1 MKMFERTYGMKKKL
15 MQCIMMIIFLFLP
28 ACSTK
33 FSEKETQQPKKVE
46 ITISAAASLST
57 ALMDIKTQFENT
69 NNQISLLYNL
79 GGSGALKQ
87 QIVQG
92 APVDLF
98 ISASKVQ
105 FTELTTKNLID
116 PKNQTDLLSNQL
128 VLITNKKNPAP
139 LASINDLPKKGI
151 NKVAIGTPSSVPA
164 GMYAKQ
170 TLQTYDIW
178 DKIESK
184 IIQTKDV
191 RQVLTYVE
199 SNSVDAGIVYMT
211 DIKISD
217 KVKVVAVA
225 DEQSH
230 DPIIYSAGIIKQSAL
245 KKEVSLFYDY
255 LQTPT
260 ARAIFEKHGFKVLE

>member
-1 MKMFERTYGMKKKL
+1 MFERTYGMKKKL

-69 NNQISLLYNL
+69 NKQISLLYNL
-79 GGSGALKQ
+79 GGSGTLKQ

-139 LASINDLPKKGI
+139 LASFNDLPKKSI